1 MHALVLCFE
10 AALELKVNLA
20 KYELFVIGQVTDMD
34 SLVDILGLPLE
45 GTFKAKGIWDVVIQ
59 KIE

>member
-1 MHALVLCFE
+1 MHAPVLCFE
-10 AALELKVNLA
+10 AVLELKVNLA
-20 KYELFVIGQVTDMD
+20 KYELFAIGQVTDMD

-45 GTFKAKGIWDVVIQ
+45 ATFKAKGIWNVVID